1 MQARTLNKMELGKNA
16 QRKPPINSDMV
27 LLDIVEKY
35 AITKKVFTKY
45 DSVAGECILCYNLFD
60 RLKDVISKYN
70 LNGEKLLSELN
81 SVI

>member
-1 MQARTLNKMELGKNA
+1 M
-16 QRKPPINSDMV
+16 I

-35 AITKKVFTKY
+35 AITKKVFAKY

-60 RLKDVISKYN
+60 RLRDVISKYN

-81 SVI
+81 SII